1 MFIPRL
7 RPRIEA
13 WLFAGLLG
21 ACACPAAEMRTAPN
35 AAAAP
40 VNQLSISGNACGPA
54 ALLASFRCGNE
65 AWQRAAASLAGETD
79 RDQLRLW
86 IRLHGLRPST
96 TLKGR
101 QRWSSKGINVEDLVA
116 AANEMNRPLFLP
128 PLAHD
133 DLFLR
138 PGEKPGA
145 LLRRTRDR
153 LDKSLVKGIPP
164 ILSLRRFVLRKGIW
178 TPVQGHFVTVTGVTR
193 KLARGDSSFAFQ
205 YLDPWGGKR
214 CEGTLALP
222 PRSVLAAAGQDSPC
236 LEATVPSALIGK
248 SEVRRGETT
257 AVVPAAVIGRW

>member
-1 MFIPRL
+1 MFTPRP
-7 RPRIEA
+7 RPRIKA
-13 WLFAGLLG
+13 WLFAALLG
-21 ACACPAAEMRTAPN
+21 ACPAEELRVAPN
-35 AAAAP
+35 AAATP

-65 AWQRAAASLAGETD
+65 AWQRGAGALAGETD

-86 IRLHGLRPST
+86 IRLHGLQPST

-101 QRWSSKGINVEDLVA
+101 KRWSSKGINVEDLVA

-128 PLAHD
+128 PLLHD

-138 PGEKPGA
+138 PGEKPEA

-164 ILSLRRFVLRKGIW
+164 ILSLRRFVLRKNVW

-193 KLARGDSSFAFQ
+193 KLAHGKPSFAFS

-222 PRSVLAAAGQDSPC
+222 PRPILAAAGQASPC
-236 LEATVPSALIGK
+236 LEAAVPSALIGK
-248 SEVRRGETT
+248 SEIRRGEVTV
-257 AVVPAAVIGRW
+257 VVPAAVIGRW

>member
-1 MFIPRL
+1 MFIPRP

-13 WLFAGLLG
+13 LLAAVLLG
-21 ACACPAAEMRTAPN
+21 SCPAAEMRFAPN

-65 AWQRAAASLAGETD
+65 AWQRASAALAGNTD
-79 RDQLRLW
+79 REQLRDW
-86 IRLHGLRPST
+86 IRRHGMQPSD

-101 QRWSSKGINVEDLVA
+101 RRWSANGINVEDLVV

-128 PLAHD
+128 PLALD

-145 LLRRTRDR
+145 LLRRTRERFDR
-153 LDKSLVKGIPP
+153 SLEKGIPP
-164 ILSLRRFVLRKGIW
+164 ILSLRRFVFRNGTW
-178 TPVQGHFVTVTGVTR
+178 TPLQGHFVTITAVPR
-193 KLARGDSSFAFQ
+193 KLARDESNFTFH

-214 CEGTLALP
+214 CQGTLGLP
-222 PRSVLAAAGQDSPC
+222 RQAVLAQAGQVAPC
-236 LEATVPSALIGK
+236 LEAVVPDALISK
-248 SEVRRGETT
+248 SEIRRGE
-257 AVVPAAVIGRW
+257 ASVVVAAAVIGRW

>member
-1 MFIPRL
+1 
-7 RPRIEA
+7 
-13 WLFAGLLG
+13 
-21 ACACPAAEMRTAPN
+21 MRTAPN
-35 AAAAP
+35 AAATP

-65 AWQRAAASLAGETD
+65 AWQRGAASLAGGTD

-214 CEGTLALP
+214 CEGTLGLP
-222 PRSVLAAAGQDSPC
+222 RQSILAAAGQGSPC
-236 LEATVPSALIGK
+236 LEATVSSALIGK
-248 SEVRRGETT
+248 SEIRRGEAT